1 MSALGRP
8 VLWTAAEAAA
18 AIGADPAGTW
28 RATGV
33 SIDSR
38 TLVPGDLFIAIRG
51 PKTDGHRFVGDAFTK
66 GAAAAIVH
74 AVPSGIPKDAPLLK
88 VEDTMRALELLGRAA
103 RARTSARVVVVT
115 GSVGKTG
122 TKEALRLALA
132 EQGTTSASEGSYNN
146 QWGVPLSLARMP
158 RDSAFGVFEMGM
170 NHAGE
175 LTPLSQ
181 MARPHVAVV
190 TAVEAVHIEFFAS
203 VAAIADAKAEVF
215 AGIEPNGIAVLPRDN
230 PHFERLTSAARA
242 RGVTTVLD
250 FGTHRE
256 AFSRLIEY
264 SATPE
269 GSAVRAMVGGRAL
282 EYRLAV
288 PGRHWAMN
296 SLAVLAAVHAVGA
309 DVVRAAAA
317 LIRLQAPKGRGQ
329 RHPVRIPGGTF
340 VLIDESYN
348 ASPASM
354 TAAIETL
361 AQARTAAGGRRIA
374 VLGDMLELGPS
385 ASDHHAALAEVLTA
399 NGIDLVFTAGTYMA
413 RLWDALPKAMRGGHA
428 VSSDKLT
435 PIVAAAVRPCDVVMV
450 KGSLGSRMVLIVQG
464 LLALD
469 ASGAS
474 PARPQAVNGD
484 RG

>member
-1 MSALGRP
+1 MSAPGKP
-8 VLWTAAEAAA
+8 VLWIAAEAAA
-18 AIGADPAGTW
+18 AIGIDPAGSW

-38 TLVPGDLFIAIRG
+38 TLVPGDLFFAIQG
-51 PKTDGHRFVGDAFTK
+51 PKTDGHKFVGDAFAK
-66 GAAAAIVH
+66 GAVAAVVH
-74 AVPSGIPKDAPLLK
+74 TAPAGVPKDAPVLK
-88 VEDTMRALELLGRAA
+88 VEDTLRALEQLGRAA
-103 RARTSARVVVVT
+103 RVRTKARVVAVT

-122 TKEALRLALA
+122 TKEALRLALV

-181 MARPHVAVV
+181 MARPHVAVI
-190 TAVEAVHIEFFAS
+190 TAVEAVHVEFFAS

-230 PHFERLTSAARA
+230 PHFERLVSAARA
-242 RGVTTVLD
+242 RGVTAVLD
-250 FGTHRE
+250 FGTHRG

-264 SATPE
+264 TPAPE
-269 GSAVRAMVGGRAL
+269 GSTVRATVGGRVL
-282 EYRLAV
+282 DYRLAV

-329 RHPVRIPGGTF
+329 RHPVRVPGGAF

-361 AQARTAAGGRRIA
+361 AQARPASGGRRIV

-385 ASDHHAALAEVLTA
+385 APDRHAALAEVLTA
-399 NGIDLVFTAGTYMA
+399 NGIDLVFTAGTHMA

-428 VSSDKLT
+428 VSSEKLA
-435 PIVAAAVRPCDVVMV
+435 PIVAAAVRPSDVVMV
-450 KGSLGSRMVLIVQG
+450 KGSLGSRMALIVQT

-469 ASGAS
+469 AGGNA
-474 PARPQAVNGD
+474 PARPQAANGD

>member
-1 MSALGRP
+1 MSAPIKP
-8 VLWTAAEAAA
+8 VLWTAAETAA
-18 AIGADPAGTW
+18 AIGADPAGAW

-38 TLVPGDLFIAIRG
+38 TLVSGDLFVAIRG
-51 PKTDGHRFVGDAFTK
+51 PKADGHKFIADAFAK
-66 GAAAAIVH
+66 GAVAAVVH
-74 AVPSGIPKDAPLLK
+74 VAPAGVPKDAPLLK
-88 VEDTMRALELLGRAA
+88 VDDTMRALEKLGQVA
-103 RARTSARVVVVT
+103 RARTTARVIAIT

-122 TKEALRLALA
+122 TKEALRLALT
-132 EQGTTSASEGSYNN
+132 EQGATSASEASYNN

-158 RDSAFGVFEMGM
+158 KDSAFGVFEMGM

-175 LTPLSQ
+175 LTPLSR
-181 MARPHVAVV
+181 MARPHVAVI
-190 TAVEAVHIEFFAS
+190 TAVEAVHIEFFPS

-215 AGIEPNGIAVLPRDN
+215 AGIEPNGVAVLPRDN
-230 PHFERLTSAARA
+230 PHFERLVSAARA
-242 RGVTTVLD
+242 RGVTTVLG

-256 AFSRLIEY
+256 AFSRLLEY
-264 SATPE
+264 TAASE
-269 GSAVRAMVGGRAL
+269 GSTVRATVGRHTL
-282 EYRLAV
+282 EYRLAI

-296 SLAVLAAVHAVGA
+296 SLAVLATMHAVGGDLA
-309 DVVRAAAA
+309 QAAAA
-317 LIRLQAPKGRGQ
+317 LIRLRAPKGRGQ
-329 RHPVRIPGGTF
+329 RHPVRIPGGAL

-361 AQARTAAGGRRIA
+361 AQSRPAAGGRRIA

-385 ASDHHAALAEVLTA
+385 APDRHAALAEVLMA
-399 NGIDLVFTAGTYMA
+399 NGIDLVFTAGTHMT
-413 RLWDALPKAMRGGHA
+413 RLWDALPKPMRGGHA
-428 VSSDKLT
+428 VSSEKLA
-435 PIVAAAVRPCDVVMV
+435 PIVAAAVRASDVVMV
-450 KGSLGSRMVLIVQG
+450 KGSLGSRMALIVQA

-469 ASGAS
+469 AGGST

>member
-1 MSALGRP
+1 MSTPIKP
-8 VLWTAAEAAA
+8 VLWVAAETSA
-18 AIGADPAGTW
+18 AIGGDPAGTW

-38 TLVPGDLFIAIRG
+38 TLIPGDLFVAIRG
-51 PKTDGHRFVGDAFTK
+51 PKTDGHGFVADAFAK
-66 GAAAAIVH
+66 GAVAAIVH
-74 AVPSGIPKDAPLLK
+74 TAPAGIPKDAPLLK
-88 VEDTMRALELLGRAA
+88 VEDTMRALEKLGQAA
-103 RARTSARVVVVT
+103 RVRTNARIVAIT

-122 TKEALRLALA
+122 TKEALKLALA
-132 EQGTTSASEGSYNN
+132 EQGATSASEGSYNN

-158 RDSAFGVFEMGM
+158 KDSAFGVFEMGM

-175 LTPLSQ
+175 LTPLSR
-181 MARPHVAVV
+181 MARPHVAIV
-190 TAVEAVHIEFFAS
+190 TAVEAVHIEFFPS

-230 PHFERLTSAARA
+230 PHFERLADAARA
-242 RGVTTVLD
+242 RGVTTVLG
-250 FGTHRE
+250 FGAHRE
-256 AFSRLIEY
+256 AFSHLIEY
-264 SATPE
+264 IAAPE
-269 GSAVRAMVGGRAL
+269 GSTVRAMVGGRTL
-282 EYRLAV
+282 EYRLAI

-296 SLAVLAAVHAVGA
+296 SLAVLATVHAVGA

-317 LIRLQAPKGRGQ
+317 LIRMQAPKGRGQ
-329 RHPVRIPGGTF
+329 RHPVHIPGGVF

-361 AQARTAAGGRRIA
+361 AQARPAAGGRRIA

-385 ASDHHAALAEVLTA
+385 ATDRHAVLAEVLTA
-399 NGIDLVFTAGTYMA
+399 NGIDLVFTAGTHMA
-413 RLWDALPKAMRGGHA
+413 HLWDALPRAMRGGHA
-428 VSSDKLT
+428 VSSGKLA
-435 PIVAAAVRPCDVVMV
+435 PIVAAAVRPNDVVMV
-450 KGSLGSRMVLIVQG
+450 KGSLGSRMALIVQA

-469 ASGAS
+469 TGGSS
-474 PARPQAVNGD
+474 SARPQAVNGD